1 MVPFVADGWDMDLLK
16 PGDPSKVG
24 RYRLIGRLGGGGMG
38 RVFLG
43 VSPGGRQVAVKLIR
57 SELAGDKQFRERF
70 AREIEAA
77 RRVGGF
83 HTAPVVDADPDA
95 DPPWMVTAYI
105 HGPSLQDAVAERGPL
120 SLDQVCTLGAELAEG
135 LAAIHACG
143 LVHRDLKPGNVILA
157 EDGPR
162 IIDFGIA
169 RATEASRITTA
180 GFVIGTCSYM
190 SPEQVRGEVAGPAS
204 DVFSLGC
211 TLAFAVT
218 AHAPFG
224 DDSIVSVVH
233 RIVSEPPDLTGVTDE
248 RGFRQL
254 ISECLAKS
262 PNDRPTLAD
271 VLARLTETGTDAA
284 AALAAE
290 PATYH
295 RPGEPPPRDAEY
307 PPETGDGLDSGPVD
321 ETVDETSAAQLYQPT
336 KTMHGGDRMAPD
348 QATKPQPSGRKLT
361 RRDIPERDSGEA
373 GPQPAE
379 RRFVHHA
386 PRRTALIAAGVA
398 VIGLLAATLGIL
410 LSSGSSKPGHLSSGH
425 SSPAST
431 SSASVGPPAQPEAT
445 LHDPNGSHVNGVAF
459 SSNTVLATGDG
470 NGSTYLWNAATGKL
484 IATLRDP
491 DSYSVSSVAFSP
503 KSESFASADANGD
516 IYLWD
521 AGTHRLTATLQSP
534 NGGAY
539 SVAFSPDGD
548 FLAAGNSDNGNTYL
562 WNVAPGKLNATPTAS
577 FHDPG
582 GKSVYGI
589 TFSPDGSSLAA
600 GDTNGSI
607 YLWNVATGKLT
618 ATFHD
623 PDSQGLYDVAFSPN
637 ESLIAVS
644 DAYGGVG
651 VVYLWNTATGKLT
664 ATFHDPDGSQF
675 ADVRFNP
682 NGRFLAAADTVG
694 NVILWNV
701 ATGKLLA
708 RLFCPAGQALID
720 VAFSPDGGTIATTDT
735 SGDAYIW
742 NAKWLGS

>member
-1 MVPFVADGWDMDLLK
+1 
-16 PGDPSKVG
+16 
-24 RYRLIGRLGGGGMG
+24 MG

-43 VSPGGRQVAVKLIR
+43 VSPGGRQVAVKLIH
-57 SELAGDKQFRERF
+57 SELAGDRQFRERF

-83 HTAPVVDADPDA
+83 HTAPVVDADPEA

-105 HGPSLQDAVAERGPL
+105 RGPSLLDAVTERGPL

-135 LAAIHACG
+135 LAAIHDCG

-169 RATEASRITTA
+169 RVTQASRITTA
-180 GFVIGTCSYM
+180 GFVVGTCSYM

-211 TLAFAVT
+211 TLTFAAT

-224 DDSIVSVVH
+224 DDSIVSVMY
-233 RIVSEPPDLTGVTDE
+233 RITSEPPDLAGVTDE
-248 RGFRQL
+248 RGLRQL

-262 PNDRPTLAD
+262 PDDRPALAGI
-271 VLARLTETGTDAA
+271 LARLTQTGTDAA
-284 AALAAE
+284 AALTAE
-290 PATYH
+290 PATDH
-295 RPGEPPPRDAEY
+295 GRPREPPPGDAEY
-307 PPETGDGLDSGPVD
+307 PPQTGGGLDSGPVD
-321 ETVDETSAAQLYQPT
+321 EASAALLYEPT
-336 KTMHGGDRMAPD
+336 QTMHGGDRTAPD
-348 QATKPQPSGRKLT
+348 QATEPQRSGREPT
-361 RRDIPERDSGEA
+361 RRDTPEPDSGEETA
-373 GPQPAE
+373 PQPAE

-386 PRRTALIAAGVA
+386 PRRPALIAASVA

-410 LSSGSSKPGHLSSGH
+410 LSSGSSKPGHLPSGR

-431 SSASVGPPAQPEAT
+431 SSASAGPPAQPEAT
-445 LHDPNGSHVNGVAF
+445 LHDPNGNNVYGVAF

-470 NGSTYLWNAATGKL
+470 NGSTYLWNVATGKL
-484 IATLRDP
+484 TATLRDP
-491 DSYSVSSVAFSP
+491 SSYSVSSVAFSP
-503 KSESFASADANGD
+503 KSGSFASADANGY

-521 AGTHRLTATLQSP
+521 AATHGLTATLQSP

-562 WNVAPGKLNATPTAS
+562 WDVAPGKLNATPTAS

-582 GKSVYGI
+582 GKSVNGI
-589 TFSPDGSSLAA
+589 AFSPDGSSLAA
-600 GDTNGSI
+600 GDTDGSI
-607 YLWNVATGKLT
+607 YLWNVVTGKLT
-618 ATFHD
+618 ATFRD

-651 VVYLWNTATGKLT
+651 VVYLWNTATGKLA

-675 ADVRFNP
+675 ADVRFSP
-682 NGRFLAAADTVG
+682 NGRFLATADTVG